1 MARRRHGKRAAPR
14 FVLILRTKSDSV
26 PGTLGRGSLTC
37 QPLVMWVTKFAV
49 VAVWESIFVVKDLV
63 ASIKVLSWFVLRSAA
78 VLVAAMSCA
87 RRSESG
93 GWLSSPVGSRRGG
106 MAAGE
111 SRMKAPNDGTSIGT
125 VREES

>member
-1 MARRRHGKRAAPR
+1 MGG
-14 FVLILRTKSDSV
+14 VLPLSV
-26 PGTLGRGSLTC
+26 VMLSER
-37 QPLVMWVTKFAV
+37 LVMWVTKFAV